1 MRFYYGACFVSDNF
15 LEVHPNVG
23 IDEEVLCLVT
33 NSSLFQLFV
42 NMAGRA
48 NFGGG
53 LLKIQTYEVAN
64 LLVPQKNFQMLWFKF
79 LVNRDFL
86 SKPFQIR
93 SFICPIRDDLSLRQP
108 LTPLSI

>member
-1 MRFYYGACFVSDNF
+1 MGKAYF
-15 LEVHPNVG
+15 
-23 IDEEVLCLVT
+23 CL
-33 NSSLFQLFV
+33 
-42 NMAGRA
+42 
-48 NFGGG
+48 
-53 LLKIQTYEVAN
+53 
-64 LLVPQKNFQMLWFKF
+64 KNFQMLWFKF